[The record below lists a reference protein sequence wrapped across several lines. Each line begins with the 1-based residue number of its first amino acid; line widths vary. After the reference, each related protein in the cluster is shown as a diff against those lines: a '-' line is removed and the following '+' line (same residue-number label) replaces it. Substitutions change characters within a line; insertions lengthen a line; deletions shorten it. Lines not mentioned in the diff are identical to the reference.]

1 MSIVEETIEPN
12 NPWFEQTGGRSF
24 STKLITIKQLCYNV
38 TVNDLKPKPNRY
50 SHPGKAGRKPKPSTL
65 VSRALLEVDKRLP
78 DIFKALIDKAIEG
91 DREAQIY
98 LIDRRLGKPKV
109 VTEIE
114 ADEGLS
120 KVAFI
125 IAMKAII
132 GAEQK
137 YLTEGGN
144 DALQGQINEV
154 PTPKREEER

>member
-1 MSIVEETIEPN
+1 MANTIRKVHPN
-12 NPWFEQTGGRSF
+12 F
-24 STKLITIKQLCYNV
+24 
-38 TVNDLKPKPNRY
+38 
-50 SHPGKAGRKPKPSTL
+50 HGKKGLSGRKRSPGTVMKYLTEKIDDNWPRL
-65 VSRALLEVDKRLP
+65 VDALIE
-78 DIFKALIDKAIEG
+78 KALGGDKEMI
-91 DREAQIY
+91 QY
-98 LIDRRLGKPKV
+98 CFDRRLGKPKV

-132 GAEQK
+132 EAEQR

-144 DALQGQINEV
+144 NESIQGQINEV

>member
-1 MSIVEETIEPN
+1 MSGVK
-12 NPWFEQTGGRSF
+12 GRSGRKG
-24 STKLITIKQLCYNV
+24 SVAKQL
-38 TVNDLKPKPNRY
+38 
-50 SHPGKAGRKPKPSTL
+50 SKALGI
-65 VSRALLEVDKRLP
+65 VDKELP
-78 DIFKALIDKAIEG
+78 CIFEALIKRAKEG

-132 GAEQK
+132 EAEQK

-144 DALQGQINEV
+144 NESIQGQINEV